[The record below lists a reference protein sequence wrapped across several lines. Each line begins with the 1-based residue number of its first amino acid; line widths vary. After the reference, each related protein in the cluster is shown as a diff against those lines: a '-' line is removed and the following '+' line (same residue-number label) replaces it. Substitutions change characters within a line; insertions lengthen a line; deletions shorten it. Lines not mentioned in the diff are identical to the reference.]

1 MSQDGTPVAA
11 SAGSSNSSQDQRSYG
26 ASIGHWSGYVRELF
40 SNPNG
45 PPLGSVEPDKIE
57 EAAREKLKDSPG
69 AWGFLFGNAG
79 TGETHRANRNA
90 FARWQIV
97 PRMLRDVT
105 HRNIETTLFGI
116 TYPSPLLIAPIG
128 AQSCFHPD
136 AELATARAAGAL
148 NVPLVVSGA
157 SSRSLEAIAEANG
170 PNSGRWFQIY
180 WPRSDVYALSL
191 LTRAKAGGYSAL
203 VVTVDTMSIGWR
215 PADLDRAFLPFVH
228 GVGIQIG
235 LSDPAFMAAQGKE
248 PHPEA
253 DAPRFPYDAAKV
265 RELYAQGDKL
275 TRERVDLA
283 VEWGKEVVN
292 GTYRTWEDV
301 RFLRKNWEGP
311 VVVKGLLAVQDIE
324 IAIDEGIDGVIVS
337 NHGGRQVDG
346 SISSL
351 VALERIMKSQK
362 VREAQASGKFT
373 ILFDSGIRTGS
384 DIFRALALGAQGVLL
399 GRPYAYG
406 LAIAGQAGVEAA
418 VKTIL
423 ADFELTLGLAG
434 HKTVADIQGKA
445 DEVLIRAE

>member
-1 MSQDGTPVAA
+1 MYSRGQ
-11 SAGSSNSSQDQRSYG
+11 
-26 ASIGHWSGYVRELF
+26 
-40 SNPNG
+40 
-45 PPLGSVEPDKIE
+45 
-57 EAAREKLKDSPG
+57 
-69 AWGFLFGNAG
+69 
-79 TGETHRANRNA
+79 
-90 FARWQIV
+90 
-97 PRMLRDVT
+97 
-105 HRNIETTLFGI
+105 TTLFGV

-136 AELATARAAGAL
+136 AELATARAAGSL
-148 NVPLVVSGA
+148 KIPLIVSGA
-157 SSRSLEAIAEANG
+157 CSRSLEAIADANG

-191 LTRAKAGGYSAL
+191 LRRAKASGYGVL
-203 VVTVDTMSIGWR
+203 VITVDTMSIGWR
-215 PADLDRAFLPFVH
+215 PADLDGAFLPFAH
-228 GVGIQIG
+228 GVGIQVG
-235 LSDPAFMAAQGKE
+235 LSDPEFMKAQGKE
-248 PHPEA
+248 PHTEA
-253 DAPRFPYDAAKV
+253 DAPQFPYDAAKV

-275 TRERVDLA
+275 TRERVELA
-283 VEWGKEVVN
+283 AAWGKEVVN
-292 GTYRTWEDV
+292 GTFRTWEDV

-311 VVVKGLLAVQDIE
+311 VVVKGLLAAQDIE

-362 VREAQASGKFT
+362 VKEAQASGKLT

-418 VKTIL
+418 IKNIL
-423 ADFELTLGLAG
+423 AEFEVTLGLSG
-434 HKTVADIQGKA
+434 YKSVADIQGKA